1 MSESPKLR
9 RDVDFW
15 LNPSAGNANLVITL
29 KMKQTGCSHNRNL
42 RHRSRRV
49 QNVSVAKTSGKVT
62 VSAPLRIPFLAFF
75 DRQPS
80 PAEKDVITSKERLQN
95 IAEDIWEE
103 QEI

>member
-1 MSESPKLR
+1 MNR
-9 RDVDFW
+9 Q
-15 LNPSAGNANLVITL
+15 AAVIIENWE
-29 KMKQTGCSHNRNL
+29 G

-49 QNVSVAKTSGKVT
+49 QNISVAKTSGKVT
-62 VSAPLRIPFLAFF
+62 VSAAMRIPFLAFF

-80 PAEKDVITSKERLQN
+80 PAGTDVIISKESLQN

>member
-29 KMKQTGCSHNRNL
+29 KMNRQAAVIIEIWEG

-49 QNVSVAKTSGKVT
+49 QNISVAKTSGKVT
-62 VSAPLRIPFLAFF
+62 VSAPLRIP
-75 DRQPS
+75 RPQPRG
-80 PAEKDVITSKERLQN
+80 T
-95 IAEDIWEE
+95 
-103 QEI
+103 